1 MKLVFPSVLFI
12 FGIASVALCSADDSP
27 PDEDSCVFH
36 VGDEYS
42 ESCDKHDTIDVV
54 DRRGFRSTFT
64 NLRRSRRFWYGE
76 NSKGTSLS
84 YVRSKEGKMHGS
96 LVDVE
101 IGEVT
106 QIRVEKGTVVAV
118 TTDSS
123 AFGEEL
129 DPPNES
135 DPKERK
141 LLSKTTVNSSSAIQS
156 HDYQDQ
162 ATSTNSE
169 RIDSTPS
176 NRNKTTSRSL
186 DDSGDVL
193 DVMVVWTKDAE
204 CRNAGFSV
212 GCTLTDSTA
221 ADMQAT
227 IDLAIEETNTAYD
240 LSFADTQLLLVHS
253 YRHPTYTATGFSNAL
268 YDMRDGDVDGV
279 HEKREEYGAD
289 IVALII
295 DDPQYCGI
303 AFIGPSK
310 ANMYSVTAWNCA
322 TGYFSFGHEIGHN
335 LGLQHDR
342 GTSGVCNN
350 VGYSYGYRDPS
361 ANFRSILAYNCVSG
375 QCDNNAGNGCT
386 RIIRFSNPSAEGHN
400 NQPVGD
406 AFNDNSRRIN
416 DVRATVAAYY
426 THVNPEPTVS
436 PAPTPTPTICTGD
449 DVTVELTT
457 DNFPSETYWS
467 ITTKNEGAVVMQ
479 SGALSVATTYVTTAC
494 LPTNCYVFEI
504 TDSYG
509 DGICCGWGIGSFSVL
524 QDGTEIFSGGDFDS
538 SASTEFCVDD
548 DTSPTRSPSSSPT
561 VAPSSLVSF
570 DSSLPIAYSGSHASV
585 PCDFVL
591 DLVSA

>member
-1 MKLVFPSVLFI
+1 M
-12 FGIASVALCSADDSP
+12 G
-27 PDEDSCVFH
+27 
-36 VGDEYS
+36 
-42 ESCDKHDTIDVV
+42 
-54 DRRGFRSTFT
+54 
-64 NLRRSRRFWYGE
+64 
-76 NSKGTSLS
+76 
-84 YVRSKEGKMHGS
+84 
-96 LVDVE
+96 
-101 IGEVT
+101 
-106 QIRVEKGTVVAV
+106 
-118 TTDSS
+118 
-123 AFGEEL
+123 
-129 DPPNES
+129 
-135 DPKERK
+135 
-141 LLSKTTVNSSSAIQS
+141 
-156 HDYQDQ
+156 
-162 ATSTNSE
+162 
-169 RIDSTPS
+169 
-176 NRNKTTSRSL
+176 
-186 DDSGDVL
+186 
-193 DVMVVWTKDAE
+193 
-204 CRNAGFSV
+204 
-212 GCTLTDSTA
+212 
-221 ADMQAT
+221 
-227 IDLAIEETNTAYD
+227 
-240 LSFADTQLLLVHS
+240 
-253 YRHPTYTATGFSNAL
+253 

-303 AFIGPSK
+303 AFLGPSK

-386 RIIRFSNPSAEGHN
+386 RIIRFSNPSAEGYN

-479 SGALSVATTYVTTAC
+479 SGALSGATTYVTTAC

-509 DGICCGWGIGSFSVL
+509 DGICCGYGFGSFSVL
-524 QDGTEIFSGGDFDS
+524 QDGTEIFSGGDFDY

-548 DTSPTRSPSSSPT
+548 DTCENSELPIPFQNLLVTCEQVEAAESACENPLARSHCPLSCNACDQYGCADSEAPWTINGQNVDCVT
-561 VAPSSLVSF
+561 VAGLQFSDPSLF
-570 DSSLPIAYSGSHASV
+570 ETACGV
-585 PCDFVL
+585 PDIKNTCRATCDL
-591 DLVSA
+591 C